1 MKMTEIV
8 SGILQPLSISRMV
21 FNREEAGETGVLKN
35 VVNDVL
41 NSERGNLNNINNIE
55 KERMIER
62 SKKTNFKI
70 TEIESE
76 I

>member
-1 MKMTEIV
+1 
-8 SGILQPLSISRMV
+8 MV